1 MRADPPLE
9 EEYHTH
15 CHLRLTC
22 PLISLQ
28 GKEEQP
34 EPTATGTCQSNGKPC
49 SCPNANFDSLLN
61 RWLFHPTPTGEAA
74 PPRLQIKI
82 REIQSEPQL
91 WINRCD
97 FPLSVLHKI
106 TSPPVIHL
114 SMTLHLHQRY
124 ATVRLM
130 SHSALWPGIT
140 DNHTINPFGANGLFW
155 SYHSSVVTNALQR
168 ACVKPV
174 TIISV
179 GNNSNSRL

>member
-9 EEYHTH
+9 EEQLSAVSHALSPAP
-15 CHLRLTC
+15 HLPPHL
-22 PLISLQ
+22 PPGQ
-28 GKEEQP
+28 GGTTDAP
-34 EPTATGTCQSNGKPC
+34 EPTATGKCQSKGKPC
-49 SCPNANFDSLLN
+49 SCSNANFDSLLN

-82 REIQSEPQL
+82 REIQSKPQL

-114 SMTLHLHQRY
+114 SMTLHLHRRY

-130 SHSALWPGIT
+130 SHSAL
-140 DNHTINPFGANGLFW
+140 
-155 SYHSSVVTNALQR
+155 
-168 ACVKPV
+168 C
-174 TIISV
+174 
-179 GNNSNSRL
+179 